1 MSRIKTFFGDLW
13 YLRMTLLKNLVGVI
27 GVTVLLVGGIMWILN
42 IYTLHG
48 ESVEVPDLNNMN
60 IADAQRLL
68 ATRDLEIEVLDSIC
82 KGGGLGGV
90 IKDQTPKANARVKE
104 SRKIYITVTGYTD
117 CKATVY
123 YKDLVGRSLG
133 FVRRQ
138 MKRSKI
144 KIGKNP
150 RYIPGGKAENT
161 VTEVYIN
168 GQPLF
173 IEADPTKGQ
182 IPPSEPVKIPHGST
196 IDLVLW
202 EGIDS
207 EPKYIPK
214 LSWRRYSEA
223 EFAITGSKF
232 LIGDIKYTGTI
243 SDTLAAWVWKQSPAP
258 SSRATMGTGIDLW
271 LMADKP
277 QGCIDEELEAMREAA
292 RQDSLKKIE
301 QQTGIPTTD

>member
-1 MSRIKTFFGDLW
+1 MNKIKTFFSDLW
-13 YLRMTLLKNLVGVI
+13 YMRMTLLKHLVAVVGI
-27 GVTVLLVGGIMWILN
+27 TALLIGGIMWILN
-42 IYTLHG
+42 LYTLHG

-60 IADAQRLL
+60 IEDAQRLL

-90 IKDQTPKANARVKE
+90 IKDQTPRANARVKE

-117 CKATVY
+117 CTASIY
-123 YKDLVGRSLG
+123 YKDLIGRSLDY
-133 FVRRQ
+133 VRRQ

-150 RYIPGGKAENT
+150 KYIPGGRAENT
-161 VTEVYIN
+161 VTEVYIK
-168 GQPLF
+168 GQPVF
-173 IEADPTKGQ
+173 IEANPEKGQ
-182 IPPSEPVKIPHGST
+182 IPPSEPVKIPHGTT

-214 LSWRRYSEA
+214 LNCRRYSEA

-232 LIGDIKYTGTI
+232 LLGDMHYTGTI
-243 SDTLAAWVWKQSPAP
+243 SDTLSAWVWKQSPAP
-258 SSRATMGTGIDLW
+258 HSRATMGTGIDLW
-271 LMADKP
+271 LMSEKP
-277 QGCIDEELEAMREAA
+277 QGCIDEELEAQREAA
-292 RQDSLKKIE
+292 RQDSIKRLGE
-301 QQTGIPTTD
+301 MNPFGT